1 MITETAFYT
10 KLADSQFQ
18 SGVEITP
25 NKGAGGSTYTGT
37 VVFYAPAYGLNISAV
52 YPIIN
57 TIKVGGGNLFTE
69 EAKFEFEFGTYDS
82 SGFHPFSG
90 WKGSFTVSEGTVRD
104 KQCTIDGG
112 TVHIKPNEVMAYRLK
127 VSSNKSSRVA
137 NTTMTDFRLKFDYEL
152 FECTITLNA
161 NGGTCPVS
169 SITRVEGNYY
179 NTVTSAENNPT
190 KAGYTFSYWATNAD
204 GTGRIYSSTVVTGN
218 TTLYA
223 IYVLDKIEKTL
234 IDSLKP
240 KKILIDNQEVKAIY
254 VDTTK
259 VYG

>member
-1 MITETAFYT
+1 MDTDTYGYS

-37 VVFYAPAYGLNISAV
+37 VVFYAPAYGMNISAV

-57 TIKVGGGNLFTE
+57 KIKVGGGNLFEE

-90 WKGSFTVSEGTVRD
+90 WKGSFTVSEGTVYE

-112 TVHIKPNEVMAYRLK
+112 TVHIKPTDVMAYRLK

-137 NTTMTDFRLKFDYEL
+137 NTTMTDFRLKFDYEFVNYTVTVNVL
-152 FECTITLNA
+152 PEGAGTITGNK
-161 NGGTCPVS
+161 S
-169 SITRVEGNYY
+169 YVEGMNAKVTAEPSNGYKFVGFG
-179 NTVTSAENNPT
+179 NQNVVITVTTNPYVFTVNN
-190 KAGYTFSYWATNAD
+190 
-204 GTGRIYSSTVVTGN
+204 N
-218 TTLYA
+218 TTFYA
-223 IYVLDKIEKTL
+223 IFE
-234 IDSLKP
+234 S
-240 KKILIDNQEVKAIY
+240 NSNIY
-254 VDTTK
+254 RSTRKQVFYRGNNRKQVYRGNNK
-259 VYG
+259 VSE